1 MIKAIT
7 SGLIILL
14 LSACGGGSG
23 GGISGTGIM
32 LEGDDVV
39 VGTIEGF
46 GSVIVNQQKLNTDNA
61 RITINGEPSNQTGL
75 RIGMQVRINADLQS
89 LTATSIDYVPLVVG
103 PVRYINPN
111 DRSISILGHIVK
123 FTDETIYSDI
133 DEASITVNT
142 VLEVSGLIDA
152 NRQIIATYVRSAPA
166 ASQYQLLATVS
177 SQQQGF
183 DISADL
189 IELELAL
196 EQLNLQLELLEEL
209 DALAVFS
216 SRQAVITLAGNGGS
230 SQSLAYLLPENRFV
244 EGARVDVLQ
253 AVTSNPVNGVFTTDD
268 FTITVPPGAAVTFR
282 SGAIADVSDIQPNQ
296 VVRITGAFVDRDGS
310 ILADSV
316 QILLTN

>member
-1 MIKAIT
+1 
-7 SGLIILL
+7 
-14 LSACGGGSG
+14 
-23 GGISGTGIM
+23 
-32 LEGDDVV
+32 
-39 VGTIEGF
+39 
-46 GSVIVNQQKLNTDNA
+46 
-61 RITINGEPSNQTGL
+61 
-75 RIGMQVRINADLQS
+75 
-89 LTATSIDYVPLVVG
+89 
-103 PVRYINPN
+103 
-111 DRSISILGHIVK
+111 
-123 FTDETIYSDI
+123 
-133 DEASITVNT
+133 